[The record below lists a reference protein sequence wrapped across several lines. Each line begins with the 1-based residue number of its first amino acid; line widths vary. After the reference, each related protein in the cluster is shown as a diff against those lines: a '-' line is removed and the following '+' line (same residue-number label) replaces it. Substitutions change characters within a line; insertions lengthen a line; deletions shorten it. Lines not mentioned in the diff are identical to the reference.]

1 MVDVLLSNC
10 VILVSNH
17 TISYHICIYIT
28 YLRYVVFFLCLFLL
42 VQDHWST
49 YVCIEQ
55 QIGSTICSLWMN
67 LFVYKSQVFHVHFGN
82 YVLCLLCFPNHNKIT
97 KEQKTCILSKKA
109 CIFFG
114 CQKITLV
121 DNLLV

>member
-1 MVDVLLSNC
+1 MWFSFFAY
-10 VILVSNH
+10 
-17 TISYHICIYIT
+17 SYLCKIIGLHIN
-28 YLRYVVFFLCLFLL
+28 
-42 VQDHWST
+42 
-49 YVCIEQ
+49 VCTEQ
-55 QIGSTICSLWMN
+55 QIGSTICGLWMN